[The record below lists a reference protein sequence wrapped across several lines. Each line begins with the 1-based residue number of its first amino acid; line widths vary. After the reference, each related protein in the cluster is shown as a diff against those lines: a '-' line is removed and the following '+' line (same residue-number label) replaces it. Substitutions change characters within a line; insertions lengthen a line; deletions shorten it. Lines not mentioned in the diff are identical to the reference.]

1 MSETE
6 RDCGRRVRRMM
17 GFNLMEMVIV
27 IAIIALLAGI
37 AAPALMKNFRKGQVA
52 AAKSSIKVF
61 TDSVKAYIFDTGV
74 TPGSLTDLFSN
85 SSGAKKWHGPYIDN
99 YSAMPKDPW
108 GNDYIYNV
116 KGGGE
121 FEIVSYGMD
130 GQPGGEGFN
139 ADITYM
145 QD

>member
-1 MSETE
+1 MNGTQQ
-6 RDCGRRVRRMM
+6 DYGRRVRRMS
-17 GFNLMEMVIV
+17 GFTLMEMVIV

-37 AAPALMKNFRKGQVA
+37 AAPALMKNFHKGQVA

-74 TPGSLTDLFSN
+74 TPASLNELFTNSGS
-85 SSGAKKWHGPYIDN
+85 AKKWHGPYIEN
-99 YSAMPKDPW
+99 YAAMPKDPW

-116 KGGGE
+116 KGGGD
-121 FEIVSYGMD
+121 FEIISYGMD

-139 ADITYM
+139 GDITYM